1 MADRPELADFLGAH
15 PPFQGAPPA
24 VLAEMAAAAVER
36 EYGSGALV
44 VDPPRMDV
52 SADADTVWVVR
63 TGRVVITHPDGTSR
77 TEAPIDTI
85 GPGGVFGFSA
95 LLSGATVEFRARA
108 TEPSIVIRLPGE
120 LIRPLFATPTGLAFL
135 ADAVTSATAHR
146 DGPVEGSAGRTVG
159 ELLSAPAVF
168 TPVGTTVRDAVRHMT
183 EQGSSYVLIPL
194 RGSRHGIF
202 TDRDLRI
209 RVVAAGIGVDTPIEQ
224 VMTSPAETV
233 TADRLAGTVLMD
245 MLERGL
251 RHMPVVSNRG
261 EVLGV
266 VEDSDLHAAST
277 RRSFVVRR
285 AVASASTP
293 AELAD
298 AGRLVPRLVVDLFQ
312 GGTDAMAVSA
322 ILSVVVD
329 SIVRRAVE
337 IEWTARP
344 DVPRDHFAWITLGSV
359 ARREAMPSSDVD
371 SALSWADATAD
382 PDMRG
387 KSNAVPRTRDE
398 ALMDLAAR
406 VHVSLDGAGLPSDT
420 NGAVASSPRFARSA
434 GQWER
439 AAAHWLSNPFGER
452 GKAGTSGHS
461 AGSTPAEDSG
471 LIMSSLMI
479 DGRVVWGPRE
489 LHTVPEAYRRLL
501 VDHPDALRLQLRD
514 ALAGRARLR
523 SLRDVLARRGGTFD
537 LKAHAL
543 TPIVNLARWGGL
555 SVGIASSSTP
565 ARLAAA
571 SGNGMLSE
579 RDVAALTEVFA
590 LLQRLRLS
598 HQIDQIT
605 AGHRPGDVLIMADL
619 SPLERSLLTDGI
631 REIAAVQRRVGY
643 LAANV
648 GVHR

>member
-1 MADRPELADFLGAH
+1 MADRSELADFLGAH
-15 PPFQGAPPA
+15 PPFQGASPA
-24 VLAEMAAAAVER
+24 VLTDIAGAAVELD
-36 EYGSGALV
+36 YASGAWV
-44 VDPPRMDV
+44 VGPTSKLDV
-52 SADADTVWVVR
+52 ADTVWVVR
-63 TGRVVITHPDGTSR
+63 TGRVVIVHSDDTSP
-77 TEAPIDTI
+77 AAVPIDTI
-85 GPGGVFGFSA
+85 GPGEVFGFSA
-95 LLSGATVEFRARA
+95 LLVGGTVEFCARA
-108 TEPSIVIRLPGE
+108 TEPSTVLRLPGE

-135 ADAVTSATAHR
+135 ADAVTSASTHR
-146 DGPVEGSAGRTVG
+146 GGAAEGSAGRAVG
-159 ELLSAPAVF
+159 ELLSAPPVF
-168 TPVGTTVRDAVRHMT
+168 VSVGTSVRDAVRHMT
-183 EQGSSYVLIPL
+183 EQGSSYVLVPL
-194 RGSRHGIF
+194 RGSRYGIF
-202 TDRDLRI
+202 TDRDLRV
-209 RVVAAGIGVDTPIEQ
+209 RVVAAGIGVDTPVEH
-224 VMTSPAETV
+224 VMTSPTETV

-245 MLERGL
+245 MLELGL
-251 RHMPVVSNRG
+251 RHMPVVSSRG

-285 AVASASTP
+285 AVTSAATS

-298 AGRLVPRLVVDLFQ
+298 AGRLVPGLVADLFR
-312 GGTDAMAVSA
+312 GGTDALAVSA

-329 SIVRRAVE
+329 SLVRRAVE
-337 IEWTARP
+337 IEWAARP
-344 DVPRDHFAWITLGSV
+344 EVPRHNFAWITLGSV

-371 SALSWADATAD
+371 SALTWSDTTAD
-382 PDMRG
+382 PYVRG
-387 KSNAVPRTRDE
+387 RSNSVPRTRDE
-398 ALMDLAAR
+398 VLMGLAAR
-406 VHVSLDGAGLPSDT
+406 VHASLDGAGLPSDT

-434 GQWER
+434 GQWES
-439 AAAHWLSNPFGER
+439 AAAHWLSNPFGDR
-452 GKAGTSGHS
+452 GKAGTPGRS
-461 AGSTPAEDSG
+461 AGSTPAGDSG

-489 LHTVPEAYRRLL
+489 LNTVPEAYRRLL
-501 VDHPDALRLQLRD
+501 VDNPDALRLQLRD

-555 SVGIASSSTP
+555 SVGMASASTP

-579 RDVAALTEVFA
+579 RDVTTLTEVFA

-598 HQIDQIT
+598 HQIDQMT

-643 LAANV
+643 LAATV
-648 GVHR
+648 GEPR

>member
-1 MADRPELADFLGAH
+1 VADRSELADFLGAH
-15 PPFQGAPPA
+15 PPFQGASPA
-24 VLAEMAAAAVER
+24 VLTDIAGAAVELD
-36 EYGSGALV
+36 YASGAWV
-44 VDPPRMDV
+44 VGPTSKLDV
-52 SADADTVWVVR
+52 ADTVWVVR
-63 TGRVVITHPDGTSR
+63 TGRVVIVHSDDTSP
-77 TEAPIDTI
+77 ASVPIDTI

-95 LLSGATVEFRARA
+95 LLVGGTVEFCARA
-108 TEPSIVIRLPGE
+108 PEPSTVLRLPGE
-120 LIRPLFATPTGLAFL
+120 LTRPLFATPTGLAFL
-135 ADAVTSATAHR
+135 ADAVTSASTHR
-146 DGPVEGSAGRTVG
+146 GGAAEGSAGRAVG
-159 ELLSAPAVF
+159 ELLSAPPVF
-168 TPVGTTVRDAVRHMT
+168 VSVGTSVRDAVRHMT
-183 EQGSSYVLIPL
+183 EQGSSYVLVPL
-194 RGSRHGIF
+194 RGSRYGIF
-202 TDRDLRI
+202 TDRDLRV
-209 RVVAAGIGVDTPIEQ
+209 RVVAAGIGVDTPVEH
-224 VMTSPAETV
+224 VMTSPTETV

-245 MLERGL
+245 MLELGL
-251 RHMPVVSNRG
+251 RHMPVVSSRG

-285 AVASASTP
+285 AVTSATTS

-298 AGRLVPRLVVDLFQ
+298 AGRLVPGLVADLFR
-312 GGTDAMAVSA
+312 GGTDALAISA

-329 SIVRRAVE
+329 SLVRRAVE
-337 IEWTARP
+337 IEWAARP
-344 DVPRDHFAWITLGSV
+344 EVPRHNFAWITLGSV

-371 SALSWADATAD
+371 SALTWSDTTAD
-382 PDMRG
+382 PYVRG
-387 KSNAVPRTRDE
+387 RSNSVPRTRDE
-398 ALMDLAAR
+398 VLMGLAAR
-406 VHVSLDGAGLPSDT
+406 VHASLDGAGLPSDT

-434 GQWER
+434 GQWES
-439 AAAHWLSNPFGER
+439 AAAHWLSNPFGDR
-452 GKAGTSGHS
+452 GKAGTSGRS
-461 AGSTPAEDSG
+461 AGSTPAGDSG

-489 LHTVPEAYRRLL
+489 LNTVPEAYRRLL
-501 VDHPDALRLQLRD
+501 VDNPDALRLQLRD

-555 SVGIASSSTP
+555 SVGMASASTP

-579 RDVAALTEVFA
+579 RDVTTLTEVFA

-598 HQIDQIT
+598 HQIDQMT

>member
-36 EYGSGALV
+36 EYGGGAWV
-44 VDPPRMDV
+44 VDPARMDV

-63 TGRVVITHPDGTSR
+63 TGRVVITHLDDTSR
-77 TEAPIDTI
+77 TEAPIDII

-95 LLSGATVEFRARA
+95 LLSGGTVEFRARA
-108 TEPSIVIRLPGE
+108 TEPSVVLQLPGA
-120 LIRPLFATPTGLAFL
+120 LVRPLFATPTGLAFL
-135 ADAVTSATAHR
+135 ADAVNSSSAYR
-146 DGPVEGSAGRTVG
+146 GGPVEGSAGRTVG

-209 RVVAAGIGVDTPIEQ
+209 RVVAAGIGADTPIEK

-261 EVLGV
+261 DVLGV

-298 AGRLVPRLVVDLFQ
+298 AGRLVPRLVVDLFE

-371 SALSWADATAD
+371 SALTWADATAD
-382 PDMRG
+382 PDVRG
-387 KSNAVPRTRDE
+387 KSNPVPRTRDE

-434 GQWER
+434 GQWES

-452 GKAGTSGHS
+452 GN
-461 AGSTPAEDSG
+461 PAEDSG

-579 RDVAALTEVFA
+579 RDVAVLTEVFV

>member
-1 MADRPELADFLGAH
+1 MADRPALTEFLGAH
-15 PPFQGAPPA
+15 PPFQGASPA
-24 VLAEMAAAAVER
+24 VLVDIAAAAVELDCA
-36 EYGSGALV
+36 GGAWV
-44 VDPPRMDV
+44 VDPTSKPDV
-52 SADADTVWVVR
+52 ADTVWVVR
-63 TGRVVITHPDGTSR
+63 TGRVVIVHPDDTSP
-77 TEAPIDTI
+77 ADVPIDTI

-95 LLSGATVEFRARA
+95 LLAGGTVEFCARA
-108 TEPSIVIRLPGE
+108 TEPSTVLRLPGE

-135 ADAVTSATAHR
+135 ADAVTSATTHR
-146 DGPVEGSAGRTVG
+146 GGAAEGSAGRAVG
-159 ELLSAPAVF
+159 ELLSAPPVF
-168 TPVGTTVRDAVRHMT
+168 TSVGTSVRDAVRHMT
-183 EQGSSYVLIPL
+183 EQGSSYVLVPL
-194 RGSRHGIF
+194 RGSRYGIF
-202 TDRDLRI
+202 TDRDLRV
-209 RVVAAGIGVDTPIEQ
+209 RVVAAGIGVDTPVEH

-233 TADRLAGTVLMD
+233 TADRSAGTVLMD
-245 MLERGL
+245 MLELGL
-251 RHMPVVSNRG
+251 RHMPVLSSRG

-266 VEDSDLHAAST
+266 VEDSDLHAVST

-285 AVASASTP
+285 AVTSAATS

-298 AGRLVPRLVVDLFQ
+298 AGRLVPGLVADLFR
-312 GGTDAMAVSA
+312 GGTDAVAVSA

-329 SIVRRAVE
+329 SLVRRAVE
-337 IEWTARP
+337 IEWAARP
-344 DVPRDHFAWITLGSV
+344 EVPRHNFAWITLGSV

-371 SALSWADATAD
+371 SALSWSDATAD
-382 PDMRG
+382 PELNTR
-387 KSNAVPRTRDE
+387 SRSVPRTRDE

-434 GQWER
+434 GQWES

-452 GKAGTSGHS
+452 GNPAG
-461 AGSTPAEDSG
+461 DSG

-479 DGRVVWGPRE
+479 DGRVVWGPRK
-489 LHTVPEAYRRLL
+489 LNTVPEAYRRLL

-555 SVGIASSSTP
+555 SVGMASASTP

-571 SGNGMLSE
+571 SGNGMLSDE
-579 RDVAALTEVFA
+579 DVAALTEVFA
-590 LLQRLRLS
+590 LLQRLRLA

-605 AGHRPGDVLIMADL
+605 AGHRPGDVLVMADL
-619 SPLERSLLTDGI
+619 SPLERSLLTDGV

>member
-1 MADRPELADFLGAH
+1 MAE
-15 PPFQGAPPA
+15 
-24 VLAEMAAAAVER
+24 AAVEA
-36 EYGSGALV
+36 EYAGGAWVL
-44 VDPPRMDV
+44 DPPRTDV
-52 SADADTVWVVR
+52 SADADTVWVVL
-63 TGRVVITHPDGTSR
+63 TGRVVITHPDATSP
-77 TEAPIDTI
+77 TEVPIDTI

-95 LLSGATVEFRARA
+95 LLSGGAVEFRARA

-135 ADAVTSATAHR
+135 ADAVTSASTR
-146 DGPVEGSAGRTVG
+146 RGGPVEGSAGRTVG

-168 TPVGTTVRDAVRHMT
+168 VPVGTTVRDAVRHMT
-183 EQGSSYVLIPL
+183 DQGSSYVLVPL

-209 RVVAAGIGVDTPIEQ
+209 RVVAAGIGVDTPIER

-245 MLERGL
+245 MLELGL
-251 RHMPVVSNRG
+251 RHMPVVSSRG

-285 AVASASTP
+285 AVASASSS

-298 AGRLVPRLVVDLFQ
+298 AGKLVPRLVVDLFR
-312 GGTDAMAVSA
+312 GGTDATAVSA

-329 SIVRRAVE
+329 SLVRRAVE
-337 IEWTARP
+337 IEWSARP
-344 DVPRDHFAWITLGSV
+344 EVPRDHFAWITLGSV

-371 SALSWADATAD
+371 SALTWADATAD
-382 PDMRG
+382 PDARG
-387 KSNAVPRTRDE
+387 QSNAVPRTRDE

-406 VHVSLDGAGLPSDT
+406 VHAGLDGAGLPSDT

-434 GQWER
+434 GQWES

-452 GKAGTSGHS
+452 GN
-461 AGSTPAEDSG
+461 PAKDSG

-479 DGRVVWGPRE
+479 DGRVVWGPKE

-555 SVGIASSSTP
+555 SVGMASASTP

-579 RDVAALTEVFA
+579 GDVSTLTEVFA

-598 HQIDQIT
+598 HQIDQIS

-619 SPLERSLLTDGI
+619 TPLERSLLTDGV

>member
-1 MADRPELADFLGAH
+1 MADRSELADFLGAH
-15 PPFQGAPPA
+15 PPFQGASPA
-24 VLAEMAAAAVER
+24 VLTDIAGAAVELD
-36 EYGSGALV
+36 YASGAWV
-44 VDPPRMDV
+44 VGPTSKLDV
-52 SADADTVWVVR
+52 ADTVWVVR
-63 TGRVVITHPDGTSR
+63 TGRVVIVHSDDTSP
-77 TEAPIDTI
+77 AAVPIDTI

-95 LLSGATVEFRARA
+95 LLVGGTVEFCARA
-108 TEPSIVIRLPGE
+108 TEPSTVLRLPGE

-135 ADAVTSATAHR
+135 ADAVTSASTHR
-146 DGPVEGSAGRTVG
+146 GGAAEGSAGRAVG
-159 ELLSAPAVF
+159 ELLSAPPVF
-168 TPVGTTVRDAVRHMT
+168 VSVGTSVRDAVRHMT
-183 EQGSSYVLIPL
+183 EQGSSYVLVPL
-194 RGSRHGIF
+194 RGSRYGIF
-202 TDRDLRI
+202 TDRDLRV
-209 RVVAAGIGVDTPIEQ
+209 RVVAAGIDVDTPVEH
-224 VMTSPAETV
+224 VMTSPTETV

-245 MLERGL
+245 MLELGL
-251 RHMPVVSNRG
+251 RHMPVVSSRG

-285 AVASASTP
+285 AVTSAATS

-298 AGRLVPRLVVDLFQ
+298 AGRLVPGLVADLFR
-312 GGTDAMAVSA
+312 GGTDALAVSA

-329 SIVRRAVE
+329 SLVRRAVE
-337 IEWTARP
+337 IEWAARP
-344 DVPRDHFAWITLGSV
+344 EVPRHNFAWITLGSV

-371 SALSWADATAD
+371 SALTWSDTTAD
-382 PDMRG
+382 PYVRG
-387 KSNAVPRTRDE
+387 RSNSVPRTRDE
-398 ALMDLAAR
+398 VLMGLAAR
-406 VHVSLDGAGLPSDT
+406 VHASLDGAGLPSDT

-434 GQWER
+434 GQWES
-439 AAAHWLSNPFGER
+439 AAAHWLSNPFGDR
-452 GKAGTSGHS
+452 GKAGTSGRS
-461 AGSTPAEDSG
+461 AGSTPAGDSG

-489 LHTVPEAYRRLL
+489 LNTVPEAYRRLL
-501 VDHPDALRLQLRD
+501 VDNPDALRLQLRD

-555 SVGIASSSTP
+555 SVGMASASTP

-579 RDVAALTEVFA
+579 RDVTTLTEVFA

-598 HQIDQIT
+598 HQIDQMT

>member
-1 MADRPELADFLGAH
+1 MADRSELADFLGAH
-15 PPFQGAPPA
+15 PPFQGASPA
-24 VLAEMAAAAVER
+24 VLTDIAGAAVELD
-36 EYGSGALV
+36 YASGAWV
-44 VDPPRMDV
+44 VGPASKLDV
-52 SADADTVWVVR
+52 ADTVWVVR
-63 TGRVVITHPDGTSR
+63 TGRVVIVHSDDTSP
-77 TEAPIDTI
+77 AAVPIDTI
-85 GPGGVFGFSA
+85 GTGGVFGFSA
-95 LLSGATVEFRARA
+95 LLVGGTVEFCARA
-108 TEPSIVIRLPGE
+108 TEPSTVLRLPGE

-135 ADAVTSATAHR
+135 ADAVTSASTHR
-146 DGPVEGSAGRTVG
+146 GGAAEGNAGRAVG
-159 ELLSAPAVF
+159 ELLSAPPVF
-168 TPVGTTVRDAVRHMT
+168 VSVGTSVRDAVRHMT
-183 EQGSSYVLIPL
+183 EQGSSYVLVPL
-194 RGSRHGIF
+194 RGSRYGIF
-202 TDRDLRI
+202 TDRDLRV
-209 RVVAAGIGVDTPIEQ
+209 RVVAAGMGVDTPVEH
-224 VMTSPAETV
+224 VMTSPTETV

-245 MLERGL
+245 MLELGL
-251 RHMPVVSNRG
+251 RHMPVVSSRR

-285 AVASASTP
+285 AVTSATTS

-298 AGRLVPRLVVDLFQ
+298 AGRLVPGLVADLFR
-312 GGTDAMAVSA
+312 GGTDALAVSA

-329 SIVRRAVE
+329 SLVRRAVE
-337 IEWTARP
+337 IEWAARP
-344 DVPRDHFAWITLGSV
+344 EVPRHNFAWITLGSV

-371 SALSWADATAD
+371 SALTWSDTTAD
-382 PDMRG
+382 PYVRG
-387 KSNAVPRTRDE
+387 RSNSVPRTRDE

-406 VHVSLDGAGLPSDT
+406 VHASLDGAGLPSDT

-434 GQWER
+434 GQWES
-439 AAAHWLSNPFGER
+439 AAAHWLSNPFGDR
-452 GKAGTSGHS
+452 GKAGTSGRS
-461 AGSTPAEDSG
+461 AGSTPAGDSG

-489 LHTVPEAYRRLL
+489 LNTVPEAYRRLL
-501 VDHPDALRLQLRD
+501 VDNPDALRLQLRD

-555 SVGIASSSTP
+555 SVGMASASTP

-579 RDVAALTEVFA
+579 RDVTTLTEVFA
-590 LLQRLRLS
+590 LLQRLRLA
-598 HQIDQIT
+598 HQIDQMT

>member
-1 MADRPELADFLGAH
+1 MADRQETADFLGAH

-36 EYGSGALV
+36 EYGSGAWV
-44 VDPPRMDV
+44 VDRPQMDA

-63 TGRVVITHPDGTSR
+63 TGRVVITHPDDTSR
-77 TEAPIDTI
+77 TDVPIDTI

-95 LLSGATVEFRARA
+95 LLSGGTVEFCARA
-108 TEPSIVIRLPGE
+108 TEPTVVLQLPGA
-120 LIRPLFATPTGLAFL
+120 LVRPLFATPTGLAFL
-135 ADAVTSATAHR
+135 ADAVNSSSAYR
-146 DGPVEGSAGRTVG
+146 GGPVEGSAGRTVG
-159 ELLSAPAVF
+159 ELVSTPAVF

-194 RGSRHGIF
+194 RGSRLGIF

-251 RHMPVVSNRG
+251 RHMPVVSTRG

-298 AGRLVPRLVVDLFQ
+298 AGRLVPRLVVDLFK

-329 SIVRRAVE
+329 SLVRRAVE

-371 SALSWADATAD
+371 SALTWADATAD
-382 PDMRG
+382 PDVRG
-387 KSNAVPRTRDE
+387 KSNAVSWTRDE
-398 ALMDLAAR
+398 ALMDLATR
-406 VHVSLDGAGLPSDT
+406 VHVSLDAAGLPSDS

-452 GKAGTSGHS
+452 GN
-461 AGSTPAEDSG
+461 PAEDSG

-501 VDHPDALRLQLRD
+501 LDHPDALRLQLRD

-579 RDVAALTEVFA
+579 RDVATLTEVFA

>member
-1 MADRPELADFLGAH
+1 VADRQETADFLGAH

-36 EYGSGALV
+36 EYGSGAWV
-44 VDPPRMDV
+44 VDRPQMDA
-52 SADADTVWVVR
+52 SADGDTVWVVR
-63 TGRVVITHPDGTSR
+63 TGRVVITHPDDTSR
-77 TEAPIDTI
+77 TDVPIDTI

-95 LLSGATVEFRARA
+95 LLSGGTVEFCARA
-108 TEPSIVIRLPGE
+108 TEPTVVLQLPGA
-120 LIRPLFATPTGLAFL
+120 LVRPLFATPTGLAFL
-135 ADAVTSATAHR
+135 ADAVNSSSAYR
-146 DGPVEGSAGRTVG
+146 GGPVEGSAGRTVG
-159 ELLSAPAVF
+159 ELVSAPAVF

-209 RVVAAGIGVDTPIEQ
+209 RVVAAGIGIDTPIEQ

-251 RHMPVVSNRG
+251 RHMPVVSTRG

-298 AGRLVPRLVVDLFQ
+298 AGRLVPRLVVDLFK

-329 SIVRRAVE
+329 SLVRRAVE

-371 SALSWADATAD
+371 SALTWADATAD
-382 PDMRG
+382 PDVRG
-387 KSNAVPRTRDE
+387 KSNAVSWTRDE
-398 ALMDLAAR
+398 ALMDLATR
-406 VHVSLDGAGLPSDT
+406 VHVSLDAAGLPSDS

-452 GKAGTSGHS
+452 GN
-461 AGSTPAEDSG
+461 PAEDSG

-501 VDHPDALRLQLRD
+501 LDHPDALRLQLRD

-579 RDVAALTEVFA
+579 RDVATLTEVFA

>member
-1 MADRPELADFLGAH
+1 VADRQETADFLGAH

-24 VLAEMAAAAVER
+24 VLAEMGAAAVER
-36 EYGSGALV
+36 EYGSGAWV
-44 VDPPRMDV
+44 VDRPQMDA

-63 TGRVVITHPDGTSR
+63 TGRVVITHPDDTSR
-77 TEAPIDTI
+77 TDVPIDTI

-95 LLSGATVEFRARA
+95 LLSGGTVEFCARA
-108 TEPSIVIRLPGE
+108 TEPTVVLQLPGA
-120 LIRPLFATPTGLAFL
+120 LVRPLFATPTGLAFL
-135 ADAVTSATAHR
+135 ADAVNSSSAYR
-146 DGPVEGSAGRTVG
+146 GGPVEGSAGRTVG
-159 ELLSAPAVF
+159 ELVSAPAVF

-209 RVVAAGIGVDTPIEQ
+209 RVVAAGIGIDTPIEQ

-251 RHMPVVSNRG
+251 RHMPVVSTRG

-298 AGRLVPRLVVDLFQ
+298 AGRLVPRLVVDLFK

-329 SIVRRAVE
+329 SLVRRAVE

-371 SALSWADATAD
+371 SALTWADATAD
-382 PDMRG
+382 PDVRG
-387 KSNAVPRTRDE
+387 KSNAVSWTRDE
-398 ALMDLAAR
+398 ALMDLATR
-406 VHVSLDGAGLPSDT
+406 VHVSLDAAGLPSDS

-452 GKAGTSGHS
+452 GN
-461 AGSTPAEDSG
+461 PAEDSG

-501 VDHPDALRLQLRD
+501 LDHPDALRLQLRD

-579 RDVAALTEVFA
+579 RDVATLTEVFA

>member
-1 MADRPELADFLGAH
+1 MADRPALTEFLGAH
-15 PPFQGAPPA
+15 PPFQGASPA
-24 VLAEMAAAAVER
+24 VLVDIAAAAVELD
-36 EYGSGALV
+36 YAGGAWV
-44 VDPPRMDV
+44 VGPTSKPDV
-52 SADADTVWVVR
+52 ADTVWVVR
-63 TGRVVITHPDGTSR
+63 TGRVVIVHPDDTSP
-77 TEAPIDTI
+77 ADVPIDTI

-95 LLSGATVEFRARA
+95 LLAGGTVEFCARA
-108 TEPSIVIRLPGE
+108 TEPSTVLRLPGE

-135 ADAVTSATAHR
+135 ADAVTSATTHR
-146 DGPVEGSAGRTVG
+146 GGAAEGSAGRAVG
-159 ELLSAPAVF
+159 ELLSAPPVF
-168 TPVGTTVRDAVRHMT
+168 TSVGTSVRDAVRHMT
-183 EQGSSYVLIPL
+183 EQGSSYVLVPL
-194 RGSRHGIF
+194 RGSRYGIF
-202 TDRDLRI
+202 TDRDLRV
-209 RVVAAGIGVDTPIEQ
+209 RVVAAGIGVDTPVEH

-233 TADRLAGTVLMD
+233 TADRSAGTVLMD
-245 MLERGL
+245 MLELGL
-251 RHMPVVSNRG
+251 RHMPVLSSRG

-285 AVASASTP
+285 AVTSAATS

-298 AGRLVPRLVVDLFQ
+298 AGRLVPGLVADLFR
-312 GGTDAMAVSA
+312 GGTDAVAVSA

-329 SIVRRAVE
+329 SLVRRAVE
-337 IEWTARP
+337 IEWAARP
-344 DVPRDHFAWITLGSV
+344 EVPRHNFAWITLGSV

-371 SALSWADATAD
+371 SALSWSDATAD
-382 PDMRG
+382 PELNTR
-387 KSNAVPRTRDE
+387 SRSVPRTRDE

-434 GQWER
+434 GQWES

-452 GKAGTSGHS
+452 GNPAG
-461 AGSTPAEDSG
+461 DSG

-479 DGRVVWGPRE
+479 DGRVVWGPRK
-489 LHTVPEAYRRLL
+489 LNTVPEAYRRLL

-555 SVGIASSSTP
+555 SVGMASASTP

-571 SGNGMLSE
+571 SGNGMLSDE
-579 RDVAALTEVFA
+579 DVAALTEVFA
-590 LLQRLRLS
+590 LLQRLRLA

-605 AGHRPGDVLIMADL
+605 AGHRPGDVLVMADL
-619 SPLERSLLTDGI
+619 SPLERSLLTDGV